1 MRTAVTRAWS
11 SSSLAAGAPA
21 EARSRA
27 EGDLPRFALVT
38 GAADPMECLLLKPG
52 IAPSEFTTPDAGGRG
67 DLRCLEAGE
76 VCDSGPCLCLP

>member
-1 MRTAVTRAWS
+1 
-11 SSSLAAGAPA
+11 
-21 EARSRA
+21 
-27 EGDLPRFALVT
+27 
-38 GAADPMECLLLKPG
+38 MECLLLKPG